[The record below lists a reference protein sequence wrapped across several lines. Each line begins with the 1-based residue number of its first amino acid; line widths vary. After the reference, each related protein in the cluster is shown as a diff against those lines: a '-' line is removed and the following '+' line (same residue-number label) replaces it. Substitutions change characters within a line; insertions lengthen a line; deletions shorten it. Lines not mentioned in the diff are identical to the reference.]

1 LKNAAFWPA
10 RDEEVPVDLL
20 VGLIGALV
28 GVAAGGFST
37 LLTGRAQLRR
47 ELEFAHDREL
57 RTRRLEPYMSL
68 YRRTKSLPRYW
79 RTAPARAELS
89 AWSEGLHEWY
99 FDEAG
104 GLFLSDDA
112 RVAYLNVLEVI
123 AVTANAG
130 KLDDPL
136 SDEDMQRLW
145 RAGQTLR
152 RQLAADIGAA
162 NAPRLPSRQPVI
174 SPPATARFADPPM
187 TTPAD

>member
-1 LKNAAFWPA
+1 VA
-10 RDEEVPVDLL
+10 LL
-20 VGLIGALV
+20 LGLIGALV
-28 GVAAGGFST
+28 GVAAGGLST
-37 LLTGRAQLRR
+37 FLTGRVQMRR
-47 ELEFAHDREL
+47 ELEYAHDREL

-130 KLDDPL
+130 TPEDPI

-152 RQLAADIGAA
+152 RQLTADIGAA
-162 NAPRLPSRQPVI
+162 NAPRLPGRQPVI
-174 SPPATARFADPPM
+174 SPPATARFADPPL

>member
-1 LKNAAFWPA
+1 
-10 RDEEVPVDLL
+10 VDLL
-20 VGLIGALV
+20 IGLIGALM
-28 GVAAGGFST
+28 GVAAGGLST
-37 LLTGRAQLRR
+37 LLTGRAQMRR
-47 ELEFAHDREL
+47 ELEYAHDREL

-79 RTAPARAELS
+79 RTAPARAEMS

-112 RVAYLNVLEVI
+112 RAAYLNVLEVI

-130 KLDDPL
+130 KPEDPI
-136 SDEDMQRLW
+136 SDEETQRLW
-145 RAGQTLR
+145 RAGQALR
-152 RQLAADIGAA
+152 RQLTADIGAA
-162 NAPRLPSRQPVI
+162 NAPRLPGRLPVT
-174 SPPATARFADPPM
+174 SPPAIARFVDSQS

>member
-1 LKNAAFWPA
+1 
-10 RDEEVPVDLL
+10 
-20 VGLIGALV
+20 
-28 GVAAGGFST
+28 
-37 LLTGRAQLRR
+37 
-47 ELEFAHDREL
+47 
-57 RTRRLEPYMSL
+57 MSL

-89 AWSEGLHEWY
+89 VWSEGLDEWY

-130 KLDDPL
+130 KPEDPL
-136 SDEDMQRLW
+136 SDEDMQQLW

-162 NAPRLPSRQPVI
+162 NAPRLRGGLPVI
-174 SPPATARFADPPM
+174 SPPATARFVDPSM